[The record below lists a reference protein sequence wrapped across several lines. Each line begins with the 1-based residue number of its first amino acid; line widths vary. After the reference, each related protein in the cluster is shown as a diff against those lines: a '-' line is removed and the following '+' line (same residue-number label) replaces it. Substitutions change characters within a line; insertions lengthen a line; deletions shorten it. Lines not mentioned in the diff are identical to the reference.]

1 MGLKIKNGLG
11 LISRFMNYRNRKI
24 EKAIR
29 IFTSIFYIVVPPTV
43 CYLLSLNQLSYMKGH
58 NDSIIRLNEVLHDE
72 IALAPLVLF
81 IVFSILLCRS
91 TYCVWLIIVRF
102 INRYDRKIKRRAR
115 LHAIRQAKQIEAT

>member
-1 MGLKIKNGLG
+1 MGKIKKGLD
-11 LISRFMNYRNRKI
+11 LISRFMKYRNRKV

-29 IFTSIFYIVVPPTV
+29 IFTSVFYIVVPPTV

-58 NDSIIRLNEVLHDE
+58 NDSIIRLNEILHDG

-81 IVFSILLCRS
+81 ILFSILLCRS
-91 TYCVWLIIVRF
+91 TYCVWLITVRF
-102 INRYDRKIKRRAR
+102 IIRYQRKVKQKAR